1 MRPKPSIGLG
11 ITDNNIGNVLAMAD
25 GDQEEDVA
33 DKRKNKN
40 PKAMEALRN
49 AAPLMDFICM
59 VATKGSSENVAAILN
74 EMGYSASA
82 KGVIARAK
90 RIRKGSSRRKPIN
103 LPLMSDETVGRGLTV
118 NEDEINKAIADGDFT
133 QLKEWSERK

>member
-59 VATKGSSENVAAILN
+59 VATKGSSVQVAAILN
-74 EMGYSASA
+74 EMNYSASP

-103 LPLMSDETVGRGLTV
+103 LPLMSDETIGRGLTV
-118 NEDEINKAIADGDFT
+118 NEDEINKAIANGDFT